1 MYKNIAPILKSLID
15 VKAESFLENKEMMLE
30 KINELQNLLDEV
42 ELGGGQHHLDRLA
55 AKGKLPVRERIKN
68 LLDDDTP
75 FLEISPFAAWGTSF
89 TVGGGCVAGIG
100 LVAGKECVIFANDP
114 SVLGGAMTVYV
125 WEKWMR
131 CIQIA
136 RENRIPFINLVES
149 AGADLRGMQPDS
161 GENKARQLVFPHF
174 AESGRSFY
182 EMTELSKLK
191 IPVVSVVFGSS
202 TAGGAYQP
210 GMSDYNIFIKQQSKA
225 FLAGPPLVQ
234 MATGEISDDETLGG
248 AEMHSKI
255 SGFSDF
261 LAEDELDALRMC
273 RNVVA
278 HLNICKK
285 SSFSI
290 SAFKGPKYDPND
302 LLGLFSEDL
311 KSPVDIREVIMRVVD
326 ESRFEE
332 FKPLYGSTMVCGWS
346 NVFGYPVGIIG
357 NNGPI
362 YPESAEKSASFIQL
376 CNQSNIPLVFL
387 HNVTGF
393 LVGKDYERQGII
405 KKGAQLIN
413 AVSNSTVP
421 HFSFI
426 VGASYGAGTYAMSGR
441 AYNNRFIFTWPTA
454 KIAVM
459 GPKQFAGV
467 MSLVRRAK
475 AARKGE
481 KFDEKL
487 DKQLVELVESAA
499 EKESVA
505 LSASSMLTDDGI
517 IDPRET
523 RNVLGFCLS
532 VAAAASPPPG
542 VLLHTDPAGKRCRL
556 TWPARCSAGAACRTH

>member
-1 MYKNIAPILKSLID
+1 MYKNIAPILKSSLD
-15 VKAESFLENKEMMLE
+15 KTSDTFSANKEMMLE
-30 KINELQNLLDEV
+30 KINELQQLLDQA

-55 AKGKLPVRERIKN
+55 ARGKLPVRERIKN
-68 LLDDDTP
+68 LLDHDTP

-100 LVAGKECVIFANDP
+100 LIADKECVVFANDP

-131 CIQIA
+131 CIQIS
-136 RENRIPFINLVES
+136 RENKIPFINLVES

-161 GENKARQLVFPHF
+161 GQNKARQLVFPHF

-191 IPVVSVVFGSS
+191 IPVVSIVFGSS

-210 GMSDYNIFIKQQSKA
+210 GMSDYNIFIKNQSKA

-248 AEMHSKI
+248 AKMHSEI
-255 SGFSDF
+255 SGFSDY
-261 LAEDELDALRMC
+261 LAEDELDAIRIC
-273 RNVVA
+273 RNVVS
-278 HLNICKK
+278 HLNIVKK
-285 SSFSI
+285 SSFSL
-290 SAFKGPKYDPND
+290 SNFSEPRYDSDD
-302 LLGLFSEDL
+302 LLGLFSKDL
-311 KSPVDIREVIMRVVD
+311 KSQVDIREVIMRMVD
-326 ESRFEE
+326 DSRFEE
-332 FKPLYGSTMVCGWS
+332 FKPLYGSTMVCGWA
-346 NVFGYPVGIIG
+346 NVFGYPIGILG

-362 YPESAEKSASFIQL
+362 YPETAEKSASFIQL

-421 HFSFI
+421 HISFI

-441 AYNNRFIFTWPTA
+441 AYNNRFIFTWPSA

-467 MSLVRRAK
+467 MSLVRKAK

-487 DKQLVELVESAA
+487 DKQLVELVEDAA
-499 EKESVA
+499 EKESIA

-517 IDPRET
+517 IDPRDT

-532 VAAAASPPPG
+532 IADNNEIKGADGYG
-542 VLLHTDPAGKRCRL
+542 VFRL
-556 TWPARCSAGAACRTH
+556 